1 MNPPADIAATEI
13 AALATAAAALI
24 AALAQWSWL
33 IGPRR
38 NGHRARLHEIE
49 ARLDAS
55 ERALSR
61 CIERLHTTRRL
72 WRTTTSG
79 GHSARRAPDDENVA
93 RPSGDQSLQSPK
105 RTHRALATETDKQT

>member
-1 MNPPADIAATEI
+1 MNSPADITATDI
-13 AALATAAAALI
+13 AAIATATAALL

-38 NGHRARLHEIE
+38 NGHRGRLHEIE

-61 CIERLHTTRRL
+61 CIDRLHTTRRL
-72 WRTTTSG
+72 WRTLGAPSAARKAGAPQQSPEPEGAQTDTSG
-79 GHSARRAPDDENVA
+79 TLS
-93 RPSGDQSLQSPK
+93 
-105 RTHRALATETDKQT
+105 TESERQI